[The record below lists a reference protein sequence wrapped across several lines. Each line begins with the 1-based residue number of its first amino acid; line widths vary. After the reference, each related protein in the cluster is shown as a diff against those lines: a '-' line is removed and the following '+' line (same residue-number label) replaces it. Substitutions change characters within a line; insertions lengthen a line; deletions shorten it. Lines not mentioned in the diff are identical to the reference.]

1 MVDYGLSTRYPHFTL
16 STRRMATHGILAHLN
31 LRAQNTGVV
40 ATLLLLLVLSGGD
53 SRGTSPDSVKK
64 GPVIEARFVLG
75 PDHCPKA
82 VQIWLVSTPDTIQGL
97 EVFLTWDRPDFALF
111 ETRKPKVT
119 PLSDRKRAAGNKDSL
134 ASVGDL
140 PLQPVIDRSGGLLK
154 PWEFVEGRG
163 ENGLWAKV
171 TALAY
176 LMSQTK
182 PRPIS
187 PGESGALFSIPLV
200 PIKSQM
206 PFADGDSAVVRMDGL
221 LTRISDNKGKLLEHL
236 ILRDAVVRVAPCKK
250 TSKQLH

>member
-1 MVDYGLSTRYPHFTL
+1 MRST
-16 STRRMATHGILAHLN
+16 GIA
-31 LRAQNTGVV
+31 V
-40 ATLLLLLVLSGGD
+40 TLLLLLLWGGRD
-53 SRGTSPDSVKK
+53 SWGTSPDSVKL
-64 GPVIEARFVLG
+64 GPAIEARFVLG
-75 PDHCPKA
+75 PDHCPIA
-82 VQIWLVSTPDTIQGL
+82 IQIWLVSTPDTIQGL

-111 ETRKPKVT
+111 ETRKPKVSPT
-119 PLSDRKRAAGNKDSL
+119 SERKRATGSKDSL
-134 ASVGDL
+134 KSAGDL

-154 PWEFVEGRG
+154 QWEFVEARG

-171 TALAY
+171 TAMAY

-206 PFADGDSAVVRMDGL
+206 PFADGDSVVVRMDGL

-236 ILRDAVVRVAPCKK
+236 VLRDAVVRVAPCKK
-250 TSKQLH
+250 TSKHLH